1 MFSKRILLFDT
12 ITDGH
17 HPDYLYN
24 LILYYSEKPGVEL
37 NIVSGEAFIQYL
49 KQYFSEGILPWKN
62 IKIHTIP
69 SKELQEIHQK
79 SIYLRSF
86 LEWRLMKKYAHQL
99 GIKKVLLMYMDYF
112 QLGII
117 FGRKSGLDISG
128 IYFRPDFIKSPTGFY
143 AKFKRLIFQAAMSSG
158 NIKNLFILEE
168 KIVPALKKLSS
179 KTRVSAICE
188 PIQLFPISENQT
200 IEFSKKHQLPKEK
213 LIFLNFGYLDERK
226 GIEVFLEACQLL
238 KKEHLKAIALVLIG
252 PTKPDYQAKI
262 EELIEKNKE
271 LSTYPIWGYLPANE
285 VQIAF
290 NLADWA
296 LVLYQNH
303 LGSSSVLVRAA
314 LSGKPVLGTHLG
326 QIGELTRNKKLGLA
340 VDASNPIEIAKNLAD
355 IIENRV
361 LIDHKAIQQFA
372 NENSIQAFGDA
383 VNETI

>member
-24 LILYYSEKPGVEL
+24 LILYYSEKPEVEL

-69 SKELQEIHQK
+69 SKELQKIHQK

-86 LEWRLMKKYAHQL
+86 IEWRLMKKYAHQL

-158 NIKNLFILEE
+158 K
-168 KIVPALKKLSS
+168 LKTVFTLDHSSLTELQQLSS
-179 KTRVSAICE
+179 KTKVLPICE
-188 PIQLFPISENQT
+188 PIQKFKISEQENESFQIKYGIDKDKIT
-200 IEFSKKHQLPKEK
+200 F
-213 LIFLNFGYLDERK
+213 LILGYLDERK
-226 GIEVFLEACQLL
+226 GIESFLEACKLI
-238 KKEHLKAIALVLIG
+238 KKEYLNKICLILFG
-252 PTKPDYQAKI
+252 PMEEEYQQKI
-262 EELIEKNKE
+262 ESLIETLPKLQIVKK
-271 LSTYPIWGYLPANE
+271 WGYISYRE
-285 VQIAF
+285 GQMAF
-290 NLADWA
+290 DNSDWG
-296 LVLYQNH
+296 LVLYKNH
-303 LGSSSVLVRAA
+303 FGSSSVLARAST
-314 LSGKPVLGTHLG
+314 SGIPVLGT
-326 QIGELTRNKKLGLA
+326 QIGLIGDIIQNRKIGLA
-340 VDASNPIEIAKNLAD
+340 LDESNPKIISKTLED
-355 IIENRV
+355 IIDNKV
-361 LIDHKAIQQFA
+361 KIDKSAIQQFA

-383 VNETI
+383 INEII